1 MGARGSDGG
10 KVMESHEMK
19 KQCLVTVALL
29 GAVLAVTG
37 CSAPRGLQHKAT
49 RPVTENLDAPQDAV
63 TAAFAATVGNLKP
76 GQTVSVNL
84 PEGGVGAVSAVRIGA
99 AYKNALGESC
109 RRVDVK
115 RQGKTS
121 TRAAVCLTKDG
132 VWRYVAPGL

>member
-1 MGARGSDGG
+1 
-10 KVMESHEMK
+10 MK
-19 KQCLVTVALL
+19 KLSLVTVALL

-49 RPVTENLDAPQDAV
+49 RPVTENLDAPQDDV
-63 TAAFAATVGNLKP
+63 TAAFAATAGNLKV

-84 PEGGVGAVSAVRIGA
+84 PEGGVGAVSVAKTDN
-99 AYKNALGESC
+99 AYKNALGETC

-115 RQGKTS
+115 RQGKTP
-121 TRAAVCLTKDG
+121 TRAAVCLSKEG